1 MSVRQIPIY
10 LTVNRSAV
18 DGAAVV
24 FFGLRREYPPPYDRV
39 VRRNVEDADLYDGIR

>member
-24 FFGLRREYPPPYDRV
+24 FFGSKPQSYDRV
-39 VRRNVEDADLYDGIR
+39 AIRTVEDMNFGMIAPGNH